1 MEKTYIWRL
10 IRCLI
15 VIGCLLSMYYII
27 KHTIVLWYP
36 LLIVVC
42 LTLICHPIASYL
54 TRKLHLPRL
63 LAVIL
68 TVTVMFIVLIT
79 FISRLLFELFKS
91 MTQIIE
97 RFPQYFEQVFIIFE
111 RFFKENVLQMYK
123 NDLSLHQQ
131 QLIEQQFQQMLT
143 KLNEFSLEILQNT
156 VMKMIHLLA
165 VFPYSFMIL
174 LFVLIATIL
183 MTNDWQSIKDKINR
197 IIPPSVNDSRI
208 NIMTHFKELLVSY
221 LQAQLIIVL
230 ITAVTLWIGLSFLAI
245 EHALTIVLIT
255 AFIDLLPLVGTG
267 FVFIP
272 WIIYLLIIGNYSL
285 TIKLSI
291 LYGTVII
298 LRQLIEP
305 KIVSTKI
312 GMRPLTVLISLFL
325 SWQVFGAFGLVMAPF
340 LIIFGHALYKANVY
354 QNIWQFIKGN

>member
-1 MEKTYIWRL
+1 MEKTHIWQFVRF
-10 IRCLI
+10 LI
-15 VIGCLLSMYYII
+15 VIGSLFSIYYII
-27 KHTIVLWYP
+27 KHTIILWYP

-42 LTLICHPIASYL
+42 LAFICHPIASYL

-68 TVTVMFIVLIT
+68 TVNVIFILLIT
-79 FISRLLFELFKS
+79 FISRLLFELFTS
-91 MTQIIE
+91 MTQMID
-97 RFPQYFEQVFIIFE
+97 RFPQYLEKVLKTFEH
-111 RFFKENVLQMYK
+111 FFKENILQMYK
-123 NDLSLHQQ
+123 NDLSLNQK

-143 KLNEFSLEILQNT
+143 TLNEFSLEILQNT
-156 VMKMIHLLA
+156 VMKMIHILA
-165 VFPYSFMIL
+165 IFPYSFMIL

-183 MTNDWQSIKDKINR
+183 MTNDWQMIKEKINQM
-197 IIPPSVNDSRI
+197 IPPSVNDTRI
-208 NIMTHFKELLVSY
+208 NIMTHFKQLLMSY

-230 ITAVTLWIGLSFLAI
+230 ITAITLWIGLSFLNI

-255 AFIDLLPLVGTG
+255 AFIDFLPLVGTG
-267 FVFIP
+267 LVFIP

-285 TIKLSI
+285 TIKLSL
-291 LYGTVII
+291 LYGTVVI

-325 SWQVFGAFGLVMAPF
+325 SWQIFGALGLVMAPF

-354 QNIWQFIKGN
+354 QNIWQFIKGD